1 VSANLLSQLRRHPK
15 RWVTAAV
22 TATLAIVLA
31 ACEAGGWPLLADPA
45 ARWLGHRLQR
55 QISFEDGL
63 RLHLLGGIRLEAA
76 RVQINNPEWSRLGPM
91 LVARNATLKLRY
103 ADMLALRGGAPLH
116 VDALQADSLV
126 LAIERR
132 ADGVASWQFGERQP
146 GDEPRFNGVRF
157 RELAVGEGKATI
169 ADALLELRATAEF
182 GLASGS
188 DAQTAA
194 QLPASAASAAP
205 RAGAPHHAFR
215 GRADGTFH
223 RLPLHL
229 TLRAGATRDGAQPA
243 KVPVELRLQVGPA
256 RLAFDGGVLNPFGD
270 IGLDGRYELSGP
282 SLAAVGEPLG
292 VTLPTTHAFSMQGTI
307 ERVGSRWHTV
317 VARARIG
324 LSELNGDFTFDSE
337 PGTLPMLTG
346 NLGGPMLAL
355 RDLGPA
361 VGTST
366 SNEPAAKNQA
376 SRVLPKREFDLPSLR
391 AMNADVAVSIARA
404 DFGTQRLRAIEPL
417 LAHIRLQDGVLT
429 IDQLEA
435 RLAQGHIRGNIRLDG
450 RGPIALWQAQLT
462 GTGLL
467 IERWIEQPRPQ
478 RAQIVAPYV
487 TGRLGARIDI
497 SGRGRSSAEL
507 LGSASGRAIVHWTG
521 GGISH
526 LAVEAAG
533 LDIAQALGVRVRGDS
548 LLPVTCAAADLA
560 IDRGQV
566 VPTVML
572 VDTPDSTLWLTGAVS
587 LVTEEMHL
595 VASVSPKDASPV
607 SLRAPLHVDGR
618 LNAPK
623 ISIDKK
629 SVRRRIGAAVVLA
642 TVNPLAGIIPFI
654 DLGDDESK
662 KAIAAC
668 RSVPGRAEK

>member
-1 VSANLLSQLRRHPK
+1 MSATLLPQLRRHPK
-15 RWVTAAV
+15 RWVIGTLI
-22 TATLAIVLA
+22 ATLAIVLA
-31 ACEAGGWPLLADPA
+31 ACEASGWPFLADPA
-45 ARWLGHRLQR
+45 ARWLGDRLQR
-55 QISFEDGL
+55 RISFEDGL

-76 RVQINNPEWSRLGPM
+76 SVQVDNPEWSRLGPM

-103 ADMLALRGGAPLH
+103 GDLFALRGGAPLH
-116 VDALQADSLV
+116 VDVLEADSLV

-132 ADGVASWQFGERQP
+132 ADGAASWQFGERQP
-146 GDEPRFNGVRF
+146 TGEPPRFSGVRF
-157 RELAVGEGKATI
+157 RELAVREGRATV

-182 GLASGS
+182 GLASES
-188 DAQTAA
+188 DAQTGAK
-194 QLPASAASAAP
+194 LPASAAP
-205 RAGAPHHAFR
+205 RAGAPPAFR

-223 RLPLHL
+223 RLPLHV
-229 TLRAGATRDGAQPA
+229 TLRAGTARDGARPA
-243 KVPVELRLQVGPA
+243 QRPVELRLQIGPA
-256 RLAFDGGVLNPFGD
+256 RLAFDGGVSEPFGEL
-270 IGLDGRYELSGP
+270 GLDGRYELIGT

-307 ERVGSRWHTV
+307 ERVGSRWHTIV
-317 VARARIG
+317 QRATIG
-324 LSELNGDFTFDSE
+324 VSELNGDFTFDAE
-337 PGTLPMLTG
+337 PGRLPVLTG
-346 NLGGPMLAL
+346 RLGGPMLAL

-366 SNEPAAKNQA
+366 PNAPAARNQA
-376 SRVLPKREFDLPSLR
+376 GGVLPKREFDLPSLR
-391 AMNADVAVSIARA
+391 AMNADISVSIERA

-417 LAHIRLQDGVLT
+417 LSRIRLQDGVLT

-450 RGPIALWQAQLT
+450 RGPIALWEAHLT

-467 IERWIEQPRPQ
+467 IEQWIEQPRPQ
-478 RAQIVAPYV
+478 RAPIVAPYV

-507 LGSASGRAIVHWTG
+507 LGSANGRAIVHWTG

-560 IDRGQV
+560 INQGQV

-572 VDTPDSTLWLTGAVS
+572 VDTPDSTLWLTGSVS
-587 LVTEEMHL
+587 LATEEMHL
-595 VASVSPKDASPV
+595 VSSVSPKDASPV
-607 SLRAPLHVDGR
+607 SLRAPLHIDGR

-623 ISIDKK
+623 ISIEKK
-629 SVRRRIGAAVVLA
+629 SVLRRIGAAVVLA
-642 TVNPLAGIIPFI
+642 TVNPLAGIIPLI

-668 RSVPGRAEK
+668 LSVPGRAEK